1 MFFSNNSE
9 YFNFTGGGSGHEPAH
24 VGYIGKGMLTAV
36 VCGEIFA
43 SPSSCAVLKAIQ
55 ACANAAGVLLI
66 VKNYTGKYFIKW
78 KHDVA
83 YLKVLM
89 LMLSLAVNKIVIKH
103 DQIFKMILE
112 F

>member
-1 MFFSNNSE
+1 
-9 YFNFTGGGSGHEPAH
+9 
-24 VGYIGKGMLTAV
+24 MLTAV

-55 ACANAAGVLLI
+55 ACANDAGVLLI

-83 YLKVLM
+83 YLKVYIL
-89 LMLSLAVNKIVIKH
+89 VH
-103 DQIFKMILE
+103 TFKFLKLQQYYICYKQYYICSNNTKLLNLT